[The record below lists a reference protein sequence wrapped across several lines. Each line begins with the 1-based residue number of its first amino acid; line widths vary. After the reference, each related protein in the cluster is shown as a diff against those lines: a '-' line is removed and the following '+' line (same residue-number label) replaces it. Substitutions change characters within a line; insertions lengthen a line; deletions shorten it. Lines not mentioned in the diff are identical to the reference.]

1 MMGRVNG
8 GLNLTRSFGDFDY
21 KRNHNLSYAEQ
32 MITCKPDIVEIGRE
46 GDDQFIVMG
55 CDGIWER
62 YVENSQGLLD
72 IVKSQLKISKD
83 NRKIIEDLLDLLL
96 AKDTREGIGC
106 DNMTAIII
114 SLK

>member
-1 MMGRVNG
+1 
-8 GLNLTRSFGDFDY
+8 
-21 KRNHNLSYAEQ
+21 
-32 MITCKPDIVEIGRE
+32 
-46 GDDQFIVMG
+46 MG

-114 SLK
+114 SLKWSIHPIKQNLK

>member
-1 MMGRVNG
+1 
-8 GLNLTRSFGDFDY
+8 
-21 KRNHNLSYAEQ
+21 
-32 MITCKPDIVEIGRE
+32 
-46 GDDQFIVMG
+46 MG